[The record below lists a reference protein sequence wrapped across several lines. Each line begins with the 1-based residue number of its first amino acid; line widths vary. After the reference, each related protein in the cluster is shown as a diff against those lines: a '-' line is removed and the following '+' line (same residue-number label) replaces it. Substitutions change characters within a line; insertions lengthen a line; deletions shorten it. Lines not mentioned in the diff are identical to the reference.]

1 MRNRMYGGVRGRKTK
16 VGRKLLRF
24 PPTRLYPDFL
34 FKKCSLF
41 TDNERA
47 LYVEHEIS
55 PNYHYFLVIPP
66 TTSSFSMLCSVF
78 LTLALRDPKRQ
89 VTLFLSNSTNDIII
103 FDAMLGFLDVGFK
116 RPEAPSDG
124 ETERTGT
131 IPRLLII
138 AIVTVDGLGL

>member
-1 MRNRMYGGVRGRKTK
+1 MPLVSSI
-16 VGRKLLRF
+16 
-24 PPTRLYPDFL
+24 YPDFL
-34 FKKCSLF
+34 FKKSSLF
-41 TDNERA
+41 TKNEGA

-55 PNYHYFLVIPP
+55 PKLP
-66 TTSSFSMLCSVF
+66 
-78 LTLALRDPKRQ
+78 
-89 VTLFLSNSTNDIII
+89 LFLSNSTYDIII

-138 AIVTVDGLGL
+138 AIVAIDGLGL